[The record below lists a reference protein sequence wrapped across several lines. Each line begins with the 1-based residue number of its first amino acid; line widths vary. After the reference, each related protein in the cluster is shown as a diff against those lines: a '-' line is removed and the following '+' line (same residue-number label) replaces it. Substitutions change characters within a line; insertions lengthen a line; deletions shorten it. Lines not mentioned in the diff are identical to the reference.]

1 MSEEQS
7 IRLGGMA
14 LANGVLVHGPRH
26 WSCAVRTEDG
36 GLRVLPNGQITEF
49 ASYGVGGMPAS
60 VEVPIARE
68 APVGEALAA
77 LAEVGEAWARET
89 GAALDRSLVP
99 GIMGFSGG
107 AAP

>member
-36 GLRVLPNGQITEF
+36 TRTWDVAGSGASTEVTGSL
-49 ASYGVGGMPAS
+49 AD
-60 VEVPIARE
+60 
-68 APVGEALAA
+68 LAA
-77 LAEVGEAWARET
+77 YLAGRRT
-89 GAALDRSLVP
+89 GLV
-99 GIMGFSGG
+99 
-107 AAP
+107 APPTLPRWL